1 MQIFDLKTWIIDLF
15 VFNNIVFFRT
25 SVLFNKTIKKN
36 MEKQFNKIKEKKNYL
51 RLHKKIASWDHKR
64 KLKANL

>member
-25 SVLFNKTIKKN
+25 SVLFNKTIKK
-36 MEKQFNKIKEKKNYL
+36 K
-51 RLHKKIASWDHKR
+51 HG
-64 KLKANL
+64 KAI

>member
-25 SVLFNKTIKKN
+25 RVLFNKTIKKN
-36 MEKQFNKIKEKKNYL
+36 IGKQFNKNKEKKNYL
-51 RLHKKIASWDHKR
+51 RLHKKIAS
-64 KLKANL
+64 